1 MSVEVYQGTIIIK
14 NADTYQQA
22 VKEIFSMAGYSVTP
36 DATSH
41 KVTVD
46 NGGNIFGHG
55 TFKLGTFIGKI
66 SSFSSGKIVMVVDKD
81 QHVLIVSQSEEIK
94 DTYGDNTSNFIIDS
108 SYASI
113 ICLLCGDIDDGSI
126 TNDSSSGKYVN
137 AFNFPRITFSRVAGQ
152 PCIVTPCIDNNRQNL
167 APIFIAANG
176 VVYPLGTYVT
186 DGSTKFVSNGNGLL
200 IKVKE

>member
-1 MSVEVYQGTIIIK
+1 MGVEVYQGTIVIT

-36 DATSH
+36 DATNH

-46 NGGNIFGHG
+46 AGGNVFGHE
-55 TFKLGTFIGKI
+55 TFKLGNFYIPTG
-66 SSFSSGKIVMVVDKD
+66 SATNQLVMLVDKD
-81 QHVLIVSQSEEIK
+81 QHVMIVSAAKEIA
-94 DTYGDNTSNFIIDS
+94 DTFSTG
-108 SYASI
+108 ASI
-113 ICLLCGDIDDGSI
+113 SSSVRSIVCLLVGDIDRGDISDGNGSFYATVFNI
-126 TNDSSSGKYVN
+126 PALQFTRVN
-137 AFNFPRITFSRVAGQ
+137 GQ
-152 PCIVTPCIDNNRQNL
+152 PCIVTPCIDSYRENL

-200 IKVKE
+200 IKVKEQ

>member
-1 MSVEVYQGTIIIK
+1 MGVEVYQGTIAIG
-14 NADTYQQA
+14 NSDTYQKA

-46 NGGNIFGHG
+46 AGGNVFGHE
-55 TFKLGTFIGKI
+55 TFNLGNLYIA
-66 SSFSSGKIVMVVDKD
+66 SSIQTNQLVMLVDKD
-81 QHVLIVSQSEEIK
+81 QHVMIVSTAKEIA
-94 DTYGDNTSNFIIDS
+94 NTSNS
-108 SYASI
+108 NTVSTYSTSI
-113 ICLLCGDIDDGSI
+113 KSIACLLVGDIDRGDISNGG
-126 TNDSSSGKYVN
+126 TYANV
-137 AFNFPRITFSRVAGQ
+137 FNFPELDFSRVNGQ
-152 PCIVTPCIDNNRQNL
+152 PCIVTPCIDSYRENL
-167 APIFIAANG
+167 APIFVAANG